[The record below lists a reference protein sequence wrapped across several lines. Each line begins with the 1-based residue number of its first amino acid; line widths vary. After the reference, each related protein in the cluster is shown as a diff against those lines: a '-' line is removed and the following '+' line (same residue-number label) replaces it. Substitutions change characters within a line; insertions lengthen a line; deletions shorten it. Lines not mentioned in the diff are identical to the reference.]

1 MATGRVPTTANSP
14 LTAKGDLFTYSTT
27 QARLAVGNDGE
38 TLLADSAATTGLRW
52 SAQPSAS
59 NPVINGAFD
68 VWQRGTSF
76 VPSTTGGTSYTADR
90 WSAYRNATGSTV
102 NRQTVSDSTNLPNIQ
117 YAIRVQRDSGNSS
130 TQGILLG
137 NPFEIANSIPF
148 AGKTVTL
155 SFYARA
161 GANYSAA
168 SSALAVVVLQG
179 TGSSE
184 TNPLFSGYTGQS
196 AVLNTT
202 STLTTTWQRFS
213 HTFSF
218 ATTATQFMP
227 YFQTTPVGTAST
239 NDWFELT
246 GVQIDVGSVAL
257 PFRRSANTLQGEL
270 AACQRYYWRTT
281 ATANSYQLFTGF
293 GSALSVNSA
302 IVTLPVPTKMRTS
315 PSSVDFSTLA
325 LSPDNGAVLAVTN
338 AAMQLGVGDAINVS
352 ITATGLLTQYRPY
365 QLLANNS
372 TSAYIGVSAE
382 L

>member
-14 LTAKGDLFTYSTT
+14 LTAKGDLFGYSTT
-27 QARLAVGNDGE
+27 QARVAVGSDGD
-38 TLLADSAATTGLRW
+38 TLVADSAASTGLRYT
-52 SAQPSAS
+52 SGNSKG
-59 NPVINGAFD
+59 NPIINSSFD

-76 VPSTTGGTSYTADR
+76 NGTAPYYGADR
-90 WSAYRNATGSTV
+90 WFFARPGAAAGSTLT
-102 NRQTVSDSTNLPNIQ
+102 RQSAGLAGFN
-117 YAIRVQRDSGNSS
+117 YCARMQRDNGNTNTSGVRLFYSLE
-130 TQGILLG
+130 T
-137 NPFEIANSIPF
+137 ADSIPY

-155 SFYARA
+155 SYYVRS
-161 GANYSAA
+161 GANYSGGSNAYITLGSGTGTDQQLGNTGFTGFSTVAA
-168 SSALAVVVLQG
+168 NNSITPTSTWTRYSITGTVGSSATQLGL
-179 TGSSE
+179 E
-184 TNPLFSGYTGQS
+184 IGYTP
-196 AVLNTT
+196 T
-202 STLTTTWQRFS
+202 
-213 HTFSF
+213 
-218 ATTATQFMP
+218 
-227 YFQTTPVGTAST
+227 GTAGA
-239 NDWFELT
+239 NDFIEVT
-246 GVQIDVGSVAL
+246 GIQLDEGSVAL
-257 PFRRSANTLQGEL
+257 PYRRASSTIQGEL